1 MRNYKEELSSTQ
13 YKIYMYLKD
22 FTLNHGYAP
31 SVRDICKAVGL
42 TSTSTVHGHL
52 TRLDKKGL
60 IERRKDMSRAIT
72 VVDEDRLARKQSLA
86 VPLVDNIST
95 SIPVYTEEHIVTFLP
110 IPKHIVPDEDS
121 FAFKVMDESMISS
134 EISKGDILVV
144 KEQNYA
150 FDEDVVV
157 AVVGDKEKSILVKTF
172 YLDGRNVQLL
182 EKSSDNNPI
191 ILPRNQVQVLG
202 KVTALIRRM

>member
-52 TRLDKKGL
+52 TRLQKKGL

-72 VVDEDRLARKQSLA
+72 VVDEDRLARKHSLA
-86 VPLVDNIST
+86 VPLIDNIST
-95 SIPVYTEEHIVTFLP
+95 TIPVYTEEDVVTFLP
-110 IPKHIVPDEDS
+110 IPKYIVPDEDS
-121 FAFKVMDESMISS
+121 FAFTVKDDAMINS

-150 FDEDVVV
+150 FDKDVVV
-157 AVVGDKEKSILVKTF
+157 AVVGDEEKNILVKTY
-172 YLDGRNVQLL
+172 YLDGRNVQLHQI
-182 EKSSDNNPI
+182 NNDTSPI
-191 ILPRNQVQVLG
+191 IFPSNQVKVLG